1 MMNENASK
9 IRFMECKM
17 AGQPYKFVLQ
27 TTHPQYLYQVLEFKD
42 MEQFR
47 KFTQSDAA
55 KNELFRQV
63 SSRMIALRMS
73 SCLQNID
80 LRQDKVEDLTKQLY
94 DTIHEATKWYDEFLS
109 EQESIKVKNI
119 NSLKVNNPT
128 VKLCH
133 FVI

>member
-1 MMNENASK
+1 MNMNENAVK

-47 KFTQSDAA
+47 QFTQSDAT

-63 SSRMIALRMS
+63 GSRMIALRMS

-80 LRQDKVEDLTKQLY
+80 LRQDKVEELTKQLY

-109 EQESIKVKNI
+109 ELIK
-119 NSLKVNNPT
+119 LK
-128 VKLCH
+128 L
-133 FVI
+133 